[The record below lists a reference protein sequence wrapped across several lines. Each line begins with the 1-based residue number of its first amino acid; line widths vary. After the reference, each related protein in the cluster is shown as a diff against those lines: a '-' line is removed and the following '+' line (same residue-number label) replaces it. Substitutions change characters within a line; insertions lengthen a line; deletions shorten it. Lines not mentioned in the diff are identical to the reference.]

1 MSTRCFIGKTL
12 ADGQFQ
18 GIYCHHDGYFSG
30 VGRTLKEFY
39 TSPSQVD
46 ALLALGDI
54 SSLGMDLT
62 KDTGTVAYHR
72 DRGEPF
78 YPNTTYASVEEFL
91 AGVETDMGV
100 EYAYVFSGDS
110 WKAFRV

>member
-12 ADGQFQ
+12 TDGQVQ

-39 TSPSQVD
+39 TTPAQVD

-62 KDTGTVAYHR
+62 KDTGTEAYHR
-72 DRGEPF
+72 DRGEDF
-78 YPNTTYASVEEFL
+78 NPNATYANVEEFL
-91 AGVETDMGV
+91 ADVGTDMGA
-100 EYAYVFSGDS
+100 EFAYVFSNGG

>member
-12 ADGQFQ
+12 ADGQVQ

-54 SSLGMDLT
+54 SSLGMNTDKGLT
-62 KDTGTVAYHR
+62 EAYHR
-72 DRGEPF
+72 DRGEDF
-78 YPNTTYASVEEFL
+78 NSNTTYLSVEEFL
-91 AGVETDMGV
+91 ANVGTDMGA
-100 EYAYVFSGDS
+100 EYAYIFSGGG